1 MNAAELSVFAGAL
14 EQLCSEMDVTLE
26 RTAFSPIISE
36 SADRA
41 CGMYSAVNGSV
52 IAQGRRG
59 LPIFVGIMQFSV
71 EAFLREVEEYAE
83 GEIYIMNDPYRGG
96 THLMDTRLVAPF
108 YYQGELIC
116 FLANTAHWADIG
128 GATPGGFGTRSDSIH
143 AEGIRIPPTRLV
155 QSGNLDRNVLNLIL
169 ENIRIPE
176 DREGDLLAQLNA
188 LNVGRTRLT
197 ELIDRYGIGRFQALS
212 SQLADYSERV
222 ARAQIRKIPNGTYN
236 AIDFVDDDGINFEPL
251 TIDCTMVVEDEKLT
265 FDFTGTSAPC
275 EGPLNSPI
283 GASTSA
289 VLIAMMHLFPELPIN
304 HGTFRPIEVNIPP
317 GTFLSAVYPRPV
329 AACASEVPSR
339 VIDTVMAAMGE
350 ADSGRAQGG
359 AASTSVNFTLYGLDG
374 NREYLMY
381 FFAGG
386 GYGAWDSGDGL
397 SNACATISMS
407 QVPPIELL
415 EEWYPIQFERYELNA
430 GSGGDGEFRGGL
442 GAQYLIRL
450 DGENAEASFLGDRGK
465 FPPKGAAGAEPGTT
479 TKIRIVR
486 EGGEIYAPPHVSKD
500 QDVRLKKGDKIFVR
514 MPGGGGYGDPAK
526 RSQAARDLDER
537 AGILVPS
544 FTINEEAPA

>member
-41 CGMYSAVNGSV
+41 CGMYSPLDGTV

-71 EAFLREVEEYAE
+71 QAFLREVEEYAD

-96 THLMDTRLVAPF
+96 THLMDTRIVAPF
-108 YYQGELIC
+108 YYGGELIC

-155 QSGNLDRNVLNLIL
+155 KDGRLDRNVLNLIL

-188 LNVGRTRLT
+188 LGVGRTRLT
-197 ELIDRYGIGRFQALS
+197 QLIDRYGIERFRELS
-212 SQLADYSERV
+212 AQLADYSERV
-222 ARAQIRKIPNGTYN
+222 ARAQIRKIPNGVYN
-236 AIDFVDDDGINFEPL
+236 AVDFVDDDGINFDPL
-251 TIDCTMVVEDEKLT
+251 TIDCTVTVEDERVR

-304 HGTFRPIEVNIPP
+304 HGTFRQIEVNIPD
-317 GTFLSAVYPRPV
+317 GTFLSAGYPRPV

-339 VIDTVMAAMGE
+339 VIDTVMAAMGD
-350 ADSGRAQGG
+350 ADSSRAQGG

-374 NREYLMY
+374 DREYLMY

-386 GYGAWDSGDGL
+386 GYGAWESGDGL
-397 SNACATISMS
+397 NNACATISMS
-407 QVPPIELL
+407 RVPPIELL
-415 EEWYPIQFERYELNA
+415 EEWYPIQFERYELRG

-465 FPPKGAAGAEPGTT
+465 FPPRGAAGAEPGIA
-479 TKIRIVR
+479 TKIRIIR
-486 EGGEIYAPPHVSKD
+486 NDGEVYAPPHVSKD
-500 QDVRLKKGDKIFVR
+500 QDVRLAKGDRIFVR
-514 MPGGGGYGDPAK
+514 MPGGGGYGDPTK
-526 RSQAARDLDER
+526 RSQAAREFDER
-537 AGILVPS
+537 AGVLIPS
-544 FTINEEAPA
+544 FTLEEGSA